1 MSNGTTDQIRE
12 DKEAFQ
18 KDLISKFNKNPKRFY
33 GYVRTLQKV
42 RQEIVNIRRS
52 DGSLT
57 ETDQQAAEELCMN
70 FEKVFVNEPSLLLS
84 HGQRSDMVIHF
95 EERDIEGRLKRLVT
109 NKSPEPDGI
118 HPLLLQRCAEQLSKP
133 IKILFEKSMG
143 EGKLPDDW

>member
-1 MSNGTTDQIRE
+1 
-12 DKEAFQ
+12 
-18 KDLISKFNKNPKRFY
+18 
-33 GYVRTLQKV
+33 
-42 RQEIVNIRRS
+42 
-52 DGSLT
+52 
-57 ETDQQAAEELCMN
+57 MN

-109 NKSPEPDGI
+109 NKSPGPDGI

-143 EGKLPDDW
+143 EGKVPDDWKRANISAIYKKGDKC